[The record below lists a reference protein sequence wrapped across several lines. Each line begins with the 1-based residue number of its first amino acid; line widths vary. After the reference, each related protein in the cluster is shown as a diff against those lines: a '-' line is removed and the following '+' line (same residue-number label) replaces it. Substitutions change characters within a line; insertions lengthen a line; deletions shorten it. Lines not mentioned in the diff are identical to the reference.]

1 MAVTTERSAGA
12 TSIWPFTVEFPEGG
26 NFSESGRH
34 ALNLVPIRRRPVPDL
49 LNTDKG

>member
-1 MAVTTERSAGA
+1 MVVTTERSAGA
-12 TSIWPFTVEFPEGG
+12 KAIRPFTVEFPEGG

-34 ALNLVPIRRRPVPDL
+34 ALNLAPIRRRPVPDQ